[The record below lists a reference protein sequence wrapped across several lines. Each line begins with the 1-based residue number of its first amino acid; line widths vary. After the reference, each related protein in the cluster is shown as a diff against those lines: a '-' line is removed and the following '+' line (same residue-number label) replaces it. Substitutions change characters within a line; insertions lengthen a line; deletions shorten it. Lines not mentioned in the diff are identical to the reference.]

1 MRARASCVRVR
12 CLPRRSIVH
21 YSIASSQPA
30 PPPAPPTSPAPQDT
44 NQHSRTPSNR
54 SSSPTQG
61 PSTTGT
67 GKVSPASVCSGDNF
81 RANPQPLPV
90 LTLAP
95 AHQPSPPGR
104 TWHTKERPKCAFL
117 LVMTEILQ
125 NNPIVVS
132 FTGSKG
138 NDTRR
143 EMQDSRHGLQD
154 TPHFTS
160 PGAPQFSEQGIAL
173 PPAQAFHT
181 STPKA
186 KKNRSSIEKA
196 HAIPALAQNP
206 EGGWLLL
213 GHIMKIIRRRL
224 RPALSFYMQY
234 RGGRGVFSKPGAKN
248 WNRIGAYPKNKN
260 LRGCLT
266 ATKQV
271 SYGR

>member
-1 MRARASCVRVR
+1 MAATLPQGLQAAQHNRGGESVPGVRLFR
-12 CLPRRSIVH
+12 RQLPGK
-21 YSIASSQPA
+21 
-30 PPPAPPTSPAPQDT
+30 TS
-44 NQHSRTPSNR
+44 
-54 SSSPTQG
+54 
-61 PSTTGT
+61 
-67 GKVSPASVCSGDNF
+67 V
-81 RANPQPLPV
+81 
-90 LTLAP
+90 P
-95 AHQPSPPGR
+95 AHQPSTPGR
-104 TWHTKERPKCAFL
+104 TCHTKERQKCAFL
-117 LVMTEILQ
+117 QVMTEILQ
-125 NNPIVVS
+125 NNPVVVS

-143 EMQDSRHGLQD
+143 EMQDSHHGLQD

-160 PGAPQFSEQGIAL
+160 PGAPKFPEQGIAL

-181 STPKA
+181 STPQA

-196 HAIPALAQNP
+196 PAIPALAQNP
-206 EGGWLLL
+206 EGGWLLH

-224 RPALSFYMQY
+224 RPALSFYMQH
-234 RGGRGVFSKPGAKN
+234 RGVFSKPGAKN

>member
-1 MRARASCVRVR
+1 MKT
-12 CLPRRSIVH
+12 RRPLYRKDSK
-21 YSIASSQPA
+21 Q
-30 PPPAPPTSPAPQDT
+30 
-44 NQHSRTPSNR
+44 
-54 SSSPTQG
+54 
-61 PSTTGT
+61 PSTTGA
-67 GKVSPASVCSGDNF
+67 GKVFPASVCSGDNF

-90 LTLAP
+90 LASAP
-95 AHQPSPPGR
+95 ARRSSQPGR
-104 TWHTKERPKCAFL
+104 ACHAKERQKFAFL
-117 LVMTEILQ
+117 QVLTGNLQ
-125 NNPIVVS
+125 NEAYVVS

-138 NDTRR
+138 NDNGR

-160 PGAPQFSEQGIAL
+160 PGAPQFPEQGIAL

-181 STPKA
+181 STPQA
-186 KKNRSSIEKA
+186 KKIRTPIEE
-196 HAIPALAQNP
+196 PRR
-206 EGGWLLL
+206 GWLLH

-224 RPALSFYMQY
+224 RPALSFYMQH
-234 RGGRGVFSKPGAKN
+234 RGRGVFSKPGAKN

>member
-67 GKVSPASVCSGDNF
+67 GKVSPASVCSGGNF
-81 RANPQPLPV
+81 RAKPQPLPV
-90 LTLAP
+90 LASAP
-95 AHQPSPPGR
+95 DRQPSPPGR
-104 TWHTKERPKCAFL
+104 TCHTNDRPKCAFL
-117 LVMTEILQ
+117 QVMTEILQ
-125 NNPIVVS
+125 NNPVVVS

-154 TPHFTS
+154 TPILQVQERPNF
-160 PGAPQFSEQGIAL
+160 Q
-173 PPAQAFHT
+173 
-181 STPKA
+181 
-186 KKNRSSIEKA
+186 NR
-196 HAIPALAQNP
+196 
-206 EGGWLLL
+206 
-213 GHIMKIIRRRL
+213 
-224 RPALSFYMQY
+224 
-234 RGGRGVFSKPGAKN
+234 V
-248 WNRIGAYPKNKN
+248 
-260 LRGCLT
+260 
-266 ATKQV
+266 
-271 SYGR
+271 